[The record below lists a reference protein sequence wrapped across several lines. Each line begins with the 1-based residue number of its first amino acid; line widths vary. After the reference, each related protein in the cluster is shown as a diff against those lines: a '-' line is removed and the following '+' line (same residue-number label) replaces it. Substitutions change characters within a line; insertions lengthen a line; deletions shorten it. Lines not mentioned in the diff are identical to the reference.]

1 MRIGDGVG
9 TMGRLAGG
17 LAAAWLVLAAV
28 PAAAQVCIG
37 DCDSNKQV
45 TVEELVRGVNIAL
58 GSQAVATCPSFDR
71 NSNAAVTIDELI
83 AGVNS
88 ALQGCFP
95 PVIFRGTCLL
105 PGPSGLVPCSAG
117 APVRL
122 SVCLDRSR
130 CLFDSGARRIL
141 QSGVM
146 GADGRFSLFVTDEAL
161 LDALL
166 LIESDVAGGV
176 GYRAFT
182 FGPSSAGSVVEG
194 LAIDPRS
201 EAVVRL
207 VNQYGLGLFDDLGI
221 SELIGII
228 RAALANLSFAGLTP
242 GGAADL
248 ATSTAGDDDGVGTA
262 IETRRFTPV
271 PSATTTLTP
280 TPSHTATVA
289 LTATPSRTSTITLT
303 PTVTLTPTPTF
314 SATATRTFTNT
325 PTVTATFTATS
336 TMTRTFTATATP
348 TITLTPTVTATP
360 TNTLPPLNL
369 SIEVNPD
376 PVRPGETLEV
386 TFIVSNTGG
395 SQLNGVEL
403 EVVLP
408 VNIEPFSDNL
418 TAGGGRCGLNQSNQC
433 QPGGTLTWNL
443 FSLSA
448 GEVAVLRA
456 PPIVAPGT
464 PNGTELA
471 IAATASAT
479 GLTKS
484 ETYTAVVQSGI
495 SFPYDL
501 ALSQDRKPVRPGELL
516 TYTLSYGFRAV
527 VGSADT
533 RLRMPVPPGTTF
545 VSASDDGALVGDE
558 VEWSVGTLTPGDGGI
573 RRVTV
578 EVSDGA
584 PIGGQIAAQA
594 VISRADGSAGKRSNA
609 VTHVQAAVPIGI
621 TLEANPDPAR
631 PGEALEVAIHL
642 TNPSNT
648 GTTVELVLVVPDQ
661 IDNLTD
667 NATLGDGICGAF
679 TLGNPCARRA
689 TVLWPINVPPRDGVT
704 VMANPIV
711 SMAAPAGAIIPLQAH
726 IRGLRG
732 IYTASA
738 RTALRVDGGSV
749 WELWMDDDRDPVTPT
764 EVFTYRLTARHRPS
778 DPNPVDGL
786 LRVAL
791 PDDVTV
797 VDAGDAIVD
806 GNLVE
811 WDLGSLA
818 SNDVVVRE
826 LNVQV
831 AQGAVAGSLLA
842 AEAELRDA
850 AAPLSASRQR
860 IHTRVQLGSPLAA
873 SLLARPDP
881 IRPGEVLQTEFTV
894 HNTGSGNLNGTR
906 IDIRV
911 PENVETFPQSLTT
924 GGSCS
929 ATNQCA
935 PRDVV
940 RFNTTTVPMG
950 QSLSV
955 LAPPRVAASTPPGT
969 LLRLLTRVV
978 DRGGAPTAGRDS
990 LLTRTIIVDDAVP
1003 FDLALTESADPTL
1016 PGQTMDYTLHFG
1028 RVAATDAADAV
1039 LRLHLPPGVYFVG
1052 SDDGGMAVGEDLV
1065 EWDLGPLAAGSG
1077 GSRTVTV
1084 VVDALA
1090 EGSPLRALATLSDGD
1105 DPLTEKRAHAV
1116 TTVGTPGLIYA
1127 MSATPDPGAPGAPVT
1142 VSLSITNPRASRV
1155 NNITVEGAVP
1165 PESPGFLDNTTTGGG
1180 RCGAFTFNT
1189 CGPRTRV
1196 LWVVDV
1202 DPGATVTVTMPV
1214 PLQAALAP
1222 GSVVRF
1228 LGRFQENISTPPQFI
1243 TTAVAVE

>member
-1 MRIGDGVG
+1 MGVRG
-9 TMGRLAGG
+9 WGAVSVMVAAVVLAG
-17 LAAAWLVLAAV
+17 LAGR
-28 PAAAQVCIG
+28 AAAQPACIG
-37 DCDSNKQV
+37 DCDANKQV

-58 GSQAVATCPSFDR
+58 GSQPVSSCTAFDR
-71 NSNAAVTIDELI
+71 NTNDLVTIDELI

-95 PVIFRGTCLL
+95 PVIFRGICLR
-105 PGPSGLVPCSAG
+105 PGPSGLVPCAGG

-122 SVCLDRSR
+122 SLCLDRSR
-130 CLFDSGARRIL
+130 CLFDAGARRVL
-141 QSGVM
+141 ETGAA

-166 LIESDVAGGV
+166 LLESDVAGGV
-176 GYRAFT
+176 AYRSFT
-182 FGPSSAGSVVEG
+182 FGPSSPGAAIEG
-194 LAIDPRS
+194 LEIDPRS

-207 VNQYGLGLFDDLGI
+207 INQYGLGLFSDFSI
-221 SELIGII
+221 NELIALI
-228 RAALANLSFAGLTP
+228 RAALASLDFSGLAP
-242 GGAADL
+242 GAAADL
-248 ATSTAGDDDGVGTA
+248 ATSTAGEDDGVVTA

-271 PSATTTLTP
+271 PTATTTLTP
-280 TPSHTATVA
+280 TSSHTATVA
-289 LTATPSRTSTITLT
+289 LTPTPSLTATITLT
-303 PTVTLTPTPTF
+303 PTLTLTPTPTF
-314 SATATRTFTNT
+314 SATATRTVTNT
-325 PTVTATFTATS
+325 PTLTATFTPTS
-336 TMTRTFTATATP
+336 TVTPTFTATATP

-369 SIEVNPD
+369 TIEVNPD

-386 TFIVSNTGG
+386 TYTVSNTGG
-395 SQLNGVEL
+395 SQLNGVTL
-403 EVVLP
+403 EATLP
-408 VNIEPFSDNL
+408 DNIEPFSDTL
-418 TAGGGRCGLNQSNQC
+418 TGGDGRCGLNQSNQC
-433 QPGGTLTWNL
+433 QPGGTVTWNL

-464 PNGTELA
+464 PNGTALTL
-471 IAATASAT
+471 AATAAAT
-479 GLTKS
+479 GLTKT
-484 ETYTAVVQSGI
+484 ETYAATVQSGI

-501 ALSQDRKPVRPGELL
+501 ALTQDRKPVRPGELL
-516 TYTLSYGFRAV
+516 TYTLTYGFRAV

-533 RLRMPVPPGTTF
+533 RLRVPVPAGTTF
-545 VSASDDGALVGDE
+545 ISAGDGGALVGDQ

-573 RRVTV
+573 RRFTV

-584 PIGGQIAAQA
+584 PIGSQIAAQA
-594 VISRADGSAGKRSNA
+594 VISRADGGASKRANA

-631 PGEALEVAIHL
+631 PGEALEVVVHL
-642 TNPSNT
+642 TNPTNT
-648 GTTVELVLVVPDQ
+648 GTTVNLVLVVPDQ
-661 IDNLTD
+661 IENLTD

-711 SMAAPAGAIIPLQAH
+711 SMGAPAGAVIPIQAH
-726 IRGLRG
+726 ISGLRDV
-732 IYTASA
+732 YTATA

-764 EVFTYRLTARHRPS
+764 EVYTYRLTARHRPT

-786 LRVAL
+786 LSVDL
-791 PDDVTV
+791 PAGVTV
-797 VDAGDAIVD
+797 LDAGDATVS
-806 GNLVE
+806 GNRVE
-811 WDLGSLA
+811 WDLGTLA
-818 SNDVVVRE
+818 SNAVVVRE
-826 LNVQV
+826 VTVQV
-831 AQGAVAGSLLA
+831 AQDAVAGSLLP
-842 AEAELRDA
+842 AETVLRDA
-850 AAPLSASRQR
+850 AAPLAAIRQR

-873 SLLARPDP
+873 SLLALPDP
-881 IRPGEVLQTEFTV
+881 IRPGEVLETELTV

-906 IDIRV
+906 IDIRM
-911 PENVETFPQSLTT
+911 PENVETFPQALSS
-924 GGSCS
+924 GGGCS
-929 ATNQCA
+929 AITLQCA
-935 PRDVV
+935 PRDVA
-940 RFNTTTVPMG
+940 RFNTTTVPPG

-955 LAPPRVAASTPPGT
+955 RVPPRIAPSTPAGT

-978 DRGGAPTAGRDS
+978 DRGGAATQGRDS
-990 LLTRTIIVDDAVP
+990 LLTRTIVVDPAAP

-1039 LRLHLPPGVYFVG
+1039 LRLHLPPGVFFVS
-1052 SDDGGMAVGEDLV
+1052 SDDGGTAVGDDLV
-1065 EWDLGPLAAGSG
+1065 EWDLGALAANSG
-1077 GSRTVTV
+1077 GSRTATV

-1105 DPLTEKRAHAV
+1105 DPTTEKRAQAV
-1116 TTVGTPGLIYA
+1116 TTVGTPGLIYE

-1142 VSLSITNPRASRV
+1142 VSLSITNPRAARV
-1155 NNITVEGAVP
+1155 NNISVEGYVP
-1165 PESPGFLDNTTTGGG
+1165 PESPGFVDNTTTGLGV
-1180 RCGAFTFNT
+1180 CGAFSFNT
-1189 CGPRTRV
+1189 CGPRARV
-1196 LWVVDV
+1196 IWTVDV
-1202 DPGATVTVTMPV
+1202 NAGATVTVTMPP
-1214 PLQAALAP
+1214 PLRADLPP

-1228 LGRFQENISTPPQFI
+1228 IGRFQENISAPPQFI